1 MRVTPAQ
8 GRAIIRGE
16 IGARLYTTSRAP
28 YRSGQTTPLEYP
40 QTLTDSYG
48 EPIRTLEGTPRV
60 QYGTMTALRIDAVRH
75 DRLGAIERFTANQLG
90 HDTIQALREWYD
102 DTYNWRP
109 HKETGEPE
117 HFRELK
123 DSLKRE
129 VWVVYFTPQHLEKLH
144 ILPKLPRE
152 PEAIDPAIALP
163 ASEAA
168 HRRWHHAR
176 RQEVERRER
185 MPLTQQIDQALREA
199 RAAGISTTSAE
210 FVIRKQL
217 AKLERATRRDA
228 A

>member
-1 MRVTPAQ
+1 MRVTPAE
-8 GRAIIRGE
+8 GRAIIRGTL
-16 IGARLYTTSRAP
+16 GARLYTTRNAP
-28 YRSGQTTPLEYP
+28 YRSGQTTALEYP

-75 DRLGAIERFTANQLG
+75 DTLEAIERFTANQLG
-90 HDTIQALREWYD
+90 HDTIEA
-102 DTYNWRP
+102 
-109 HKETGEPE
+109 
-117 HFRELK
+117 FREAFDLEHNHCFDPETDGPK
-123 DSLKRE
+123 RTRAFNPDRE

-163 ASEAA
+163 ASETA

-176 RQEVERRER
+176 RQEAERRER
-185 MPLTQQIDQALREA
+185 MPLTQQIDMALREA
-199 RAAGISTTSAE
+199 HAAGISTDQAE
-210 FVIRKQL
+210 WAIRRQL
-217 AKLERATRRDA
+217 AKLERAVKGEA